1 MNIKNFIDNKCSI
14 HNIERISIYL
24 TYSVLGEKR
33 LIDILEDI
41 GYVNLNAFCNNE
53 IYIDTSCYIT
63 CFKQYAFGNLF
74 LKNNWEIENRRRSQD
89 CMYKASVVLKKD
101 LLENLIVD
109 DINNPRALFVG
120 IDKRKD
126 FIRYAKLLYHDDDLC

>member
-1 MNIKNFIDNKCSI
+1 MNIKNFINNRCFI
-14 HNIERISIYL
+14 QNIERISIYL

-41 GYVNLNAFCNNE
+41 GYVNLNAFSNNE

-63 CFKQYAFGNLF
+63 CFKQYAFGSLF

-109 DINNPRALFVG
+109 DIDNPRALFVG

-126 FIRYAKLLYHDDDLC
+126 FIRYAKLLYHDDLC

>member
-1 MNIKNFIDNKCSI
+1 MNIKNFINNKCSI
-14 HNIERISIYL
+14 QNIERVSIYL

-41 GYVNLNAFCNNE
+41 GYVNLNAFSNNE
-53 IYIDTSCYIT
+53 IYIDTNCYIT
-63 CFKQYAFGNLF
+63 CFKQYVFGSLF
-74 LKNNWEIENRRRSQD
+74 LKNNWEIENRRRYQG

-109 DINNPRALFVG
+109 DIDNPRALFVG

-126 FIRYAKLLYHDDDLC
+126 FIRYAKLLYHDDLC

>member
-1 MNIKNFIDNKCSI
+1 MNIKNFINNRCSI
-14 HNIERISIYL
+14 QNIERVSIYL
-24 TYSVLGEKR
+24 TYSVVGEKR

-41 GYVNLNAFCNNE
+41 GYVNLNAFSNNE

-63 CFKQYAFGNLF
+63 CFKQYVFGNLF
-74 LKNNWEIENRRRSQD
+74 LKNNWEIENRRQSQD

-109 DINNPRALFVG
+109 DINNPRVLFVG

-126 FIRYAKLLYHDDDLC
+126 FIRYARLIYHKDIC

>member
-1 MNIKNFIDNKCSI
+1 MNIKNFINNKCSI
-14 HNIERISIYL
+14 QNIERISIYL

-41 GYVNLNAFCNNE
+41 GYVNLNAFSNNE

-63 CFKQYAFGNLF
+63 CFKQYTFGSLF
-74 LKNNWEIENRRRSQD
+74 LKNNWEIENRRRSQG

-126 FIRYAKLLYHDDDLC
+126 FIRYAKLLYHDDLC